1 MLYFLYEANLHQLKG
16 VYQHMKFT
24 ESKPKSL
31 IYTILI
37 YVFCLFEM
45 GVLSS
50 YRFVV
55 LGSPADKCMGMSA
68 SKVTNLAQVGA
79 NIGWNFIVWSVLM
92 ILGIWGFCMFMGYN
106 RNPGGLIAVAV
117 MNIVPLIGLA
127 ANFDFWIGYG
137 YSLFS
142 PAMALFG
149 MTFCTTHNQ
158 QIVNNVIFAAIVL
171 VVSAVCWFIGYRIR
185 AAYAKKYEFDD

>member
-1 MLYFLYEANLHQLKG
+1 
-16 VYQHMKFT
+16 MKFFNGT
-24 ESKPKSL
+24 ATTV

-55 LGSPADKCMGMSA
+55 FGSAADKCMGMSM

-79 NIGWNFIVWSVLM
+79 NVGWQFVVWSVVM
-92 ILGIWGFCMFMGYN
+92 VLGIWGFCMFMGYN

-117 MNIVPLIGLA
+117 MNLIPLIGLG
-127 ANFDFWIGYG
+127 ANFDFWFGYG
-137 YSLFS
+137 YSLYS

-149 MTFCTTHNQ
+149 MTFCNSHSQ
-158 QIVNNVIFAAIVL
+158 QITNNIIFMAIVL
-171 VVSAVCWFIGYRIR
+171 VVSVACWFIGYRIR
-185 AAYAKKYEFDD
+185 AAYAKKYEYDD